1 MWAVSPSPET
11 ARKAD
16 ARLGIG
22 AGVEKKGEAKTYFR
36 SSAGGF
42 M

>member
-16 ARLGIG
+16 ARHGG
-22 AGVEKKGEAKTYFR
+22 EAGVEKKEMRKTYFR
-36 SSAGGF
+36 SSAVGF